1 MNEKQHNKKCVKCKE
16 NFVWFNDEVKWDYKG
31 YTPTKLTKCQNCGT
45 LQAVDYEPEQNV
57 NFDERF
63 YK

>member
-16 NFVWFNDEVKWDYKG
+16 NFVWFNDECVWDYKG
-31 YTPTKLTKCQNCGT
+31 YTPTKLTKCPNCGT
-45 LQAVDYEPEQNV
+45 LQAVDYEPERNV
-57 NFDERF
+57 NFDERY